1 MAGEGLARDTCGEGF
16 AWSWDW
22 YVVFFCACPLAGLVY
37 EKAWDTTMIRLRGPT
52 KSPEYRKQLRPRFC
66 AGEQTDFPLY
76 SFEISSVSKT
86 SSNS

>member
-1 MAGEGLARDTCGEGF
+1 MAEALSGHGSGML
-16 AWSWDW
+16 
-22 YVVFFCACPLAGLVY
+22 FFCARPELAGLVY

-52 KSPEYRKQLRPRFC
+52 KSPEYRKQLHPRLC

-76 SFEISSVSKT
+76 SFEISSVPKT